1 MSNMDLKNE
10 NIELS
15 RPVFPKRAVVTAGM
29 PYGNKGLHLGHVG
42 GVFVHADAFAR
53 FLRDRIGKD
62 NVIFISGT
70 DCYGSPISENYRQ
83 LVEKGEFEGT
93 IEEFV
98 QYYHE
103 DQKRVLGE
111 YNISLNLY
119 AASGLGRSKEIHR
132 EMSKWFIE
140 NLYKNKHLRKMTT
153 SQFYDTE
160 YNVLLNG
167 RQVVGQCPIDGCQS
181 DKGYADECSLG
192 HQYMPQD
199 LINPKSTLSGKRP
212 AMVDVTNWYF
222 NLNEFHDLLK
232 QWVEQLKE
240 IPGYRNFVITSIEEF
255 LEPPVIYIKKD
266 QLEALEAI
274 KDKLPPYEFQNEE
287 NKSSALMI
295 FDSLELREKA
305 CTILAEHTIR
315 FRTGKTLVP
324 FRLTGNIDWGV
335 PAPNLEGL
343 EGLTIWVW
351 PESLWAPLF
360 GAVSFTITLV
370 FPSLSSTLTTSIPYP
385 PVFFSPINTNSIYP
399 SSYSK

>member
-160 YNVLLNG
+160 YNV
-167 RQVVGQCPIDGCQS
+167 
-181 DKGYADECSLG
+181 
-192 HQYMPQD
+192 
-199 LINPKSTLSGKRP
+199 
-212 AMVDVTNWYF
+212 
-222 NLNEFHDLLK
+222 
-232 QWVEQLKE
+232 
-240 IPGYRNFVITSIEEF
+240 
-255 LEPPVIYIKKD
+255 YI
-266 QLEALEAI
+266 
-274 KDKLPPYEFQNEE
+274 
-287 NKSSALMI
+287 
-295 FDSLELREKA
+295 R
-305 CTILAEHTIR
+305 
-315 FRTGKTLVP
+315 
-324 FRLTGNIDWGV
+324 
-335 PAPNLEGL
+335 
-343 EGLTIWVW
+343 
-351 PESLWAPLF
+351 
-360 GAVSFTITLV
+360 
-370 FPSLSSTLTTSIPYP
+370 
-385 PVFFSPINTNSIYP
+385 
-399 SSYSK
+399 